1 MGFSYGF
8 RRAGVV
14 ALTLLA
20 GVFTGTA
27 MVPSAAAATGC
38 RTAVPGDVNGDGHAE
53 VAVSVDTFRSAGG
66 AVQIFYGRSNG
77 LVTDASG
84 TARDDQ
90 YLEQASPGIPG
101 RGEPGSLFGGS
112 LTVADFDNDNVDDVA
127 IGRAEH
133 PLTSSS
139 APAPS

>member
-66 AVQIFYGRSNG
+66 AVQIFYGRSSG

-101 RGEPGSLFGGS
+101 RGEPGDQFGAATAFGD
-112 LTVADFDNDNVDDVA
+112 VNADNCADLV
-127 IGRAEH
+127 IG
-133 PLTSSS
+133 
-139 APAPS
+139 APGEDASTGAVV